1 MINRP
6 GLDFSFSGLKTH
18 VANIIRSV
26 GKLSDERKASIAW
39 AFQEA
44 VAKTLAIKC
53 RRAVQ
58 QTGLRELVVCGG
70 VAANQRLRS
79 VLHHCLAPEQTRVIY
94 PSPRWCTDNAAMI
107 AYVGHQRLQRGER
120 SAQLNIRPRWP
131 LHEL

>member
-1 MINRP
+1 MYP
-6 GLDFSFSGLKTH
+6 
-18 VANIIRSV
+18 
-26 GKLSDERKASIAW
+26 
-39 AFQEA
+39 
-44 VAKTLAIKC
+44 
-53 RRAVQ
+53 VQ

-79 VLHHCLAPEQTRVIY
+79 VLHHHLAPEQTRVIY

-120 SAQLNIRPRWP
+120 AAQLNIRPRWP